1 MIEWKEPKTDWVKTD
16 KFNIVDYNR
25 IRGNISFLHQKL
37 TDINMRFEIKSMG
50 EDMSDYTGYY
60 RADIFNAIEENVQ
73 YINSRMENKNFG
85 ESKKFFPNGAFISY
99 EELNRLESAILDMK
113 TSIDGI
119 EKGIRHIPFRLGGY
133 DALRI

>member
-1 MIEWKEPKTDWVKTD
+1 MIEWKEPKTDWAKTY
-16 KFNIVDYNR
+16 KFNIADYNR
-25 IRGNISFLHQKL
+25 IRGNISFLHKKL

-60 RADIFNAIEENVQ
+60 RAEIFNAIEENVQ